1 MSLEHVEA
9 LAQMEAQD
17 NDLYGY
23 VPTKGVTLMFIIF
36 FSISTL
42 THTLQGMY
50 FRMWWTIPTILFGG
64 CLEISGWS
72 ARFWSSISPR
82 LDAPYTIQV
91 LTTVIGPTPLVA
103 ANFIILGAIIRVLGP
118 AYSRLSP
125 RAYSRIFV
133 SCDIL
138 SLFTQAAGGSMASSN
153 DDANAVK
160 IGSDVMLGGI
170 AFQLGVIVFY
180 AILGC
185 EFLLRYRYNRPF
197 TWRRNQNISS
207 TTLSSPNIE
216 RGTIDKGLKYM
227 IRALAFNTVCLIIR
241 AIYRTIE
248 LADGW
253 DGKVIHTQA
262 YFNVFDGTMVLLA
275 IYTLNFA
282 HPGYL
287 IGRGMG
293 KDRAI
298 EDQKSESAIELGT
311 ATN

>member
-1 MSLEHVEA
+1 
-9 LAQMEAQD
+9 MEAQD

-23 VPTKGVTLMFIIF
+23 VPTKGVTLMFIILF
-36 FSISTL
+36 GISTL

-50 FRMWWTIPTILFGG
+50 FRMWWTIPTILLGG
-64 CLEISGWS
+64 SLEILGWS

-82 LDAPYTIQV
+82 LDTPFTIQI
-91 LTTVIGPTPLVA
+91 TATIIGPTPLVA
-103 ANFIILGAIIRVLGP
+103 ANFIILGAIIRILGP

-125 RAYSRIFV
+125 RAYSRIFI

-138 SLFTQAAGGSMASSN
+138 ALFTQAAGGSMASSN
-153 DDANAVK
+153 GDLNA
-160 IGSDVMLGGI
+160 GSNVMLGGI

-185 EFLLRYRYNRPF
+185 EFLLRYNYDRPF
-197 TWRRNQNISS
+197 TRRRNRNLSS
-207 TTLSSPNIE
+207 RTLSSPNTE
-216 RGTIDKGLKYM
+216 RGVIDKGLKYM
-227 IRALAFNTVCLIIR
+227 IRALAFSTVCLIVR

-262 YFNVFDGTMVLLA
+262 YFNVFDGAMVILA
-275 IYTLNFA
+275 IYILNVA
-282 HPGYL
+282 HPGYM

-298 EDQKSESAIELGT
+298 EEQKSESAVELGA
-311 ATN
+311 ATS

>member
-1 MSLEHVEA
+1 MSLEHIEA

-23 VPTKGVTLMFIIF
+23 IPTKGITLMFIILF
-36 FSISTL
+36 GISTL
-42 THTLQGMY
+42 THTVQGAY
-50 FRMWWTIPTILFGG
+50 FRMWWTIPTILLGG
-64 CLEISGWS
+64 SLEILGWS

-82 LDAPYTIQV
+82 LDTPFTIQI
-91 LTTVIGPTPLVA
+91 TATIIGPTPLVA
-103 ANFIILGAIIRVLGP
+103 ANFIILGAIIRILGP

-125 RAYSRIFV
+125 RAYSRIFI

-138 SLFTQAAGGSMASSN
+138 ALLTQAAGGSMASSN
-153 DDANAVK
+153 DDLNAVK
-160 IGSDVMLGGI
+160 IGSNVMLGGI

-185 EFLLRYRYNRPF
+185 EFLLRYSYDRPF
-197 TWRRNQNISS
+197 TNRNTSS
-207 TTLSSPNIE
+207 MTLSSPNTE
-216 RGTIDKGLKYM
+216 RGVIDKRLKYM
-227 IRALAFNTVCLIIR
+227 IRALAFSTVCLTIR

-262 YFNVFDGTMVLLA
+262 YFNVFDGAMVILA
-275 IYTLNFA
+275 IYSLNFA
-282 HPGYL
+282 HPGCM

-298 EDQKSESAIELGT
+298 EEQKRESAVEL
-311 ATN
+311 AAAPN